1 MNLKIAFGNRRI
13 IGQRRAKNQ
22 VERILESDRVSH
34 AYLISGPSGVGKTA
48 FALAFA
54 EVINGISNLTDL
66 NEAATSKKSSWFTHP
81 DIHVFIPKPTSV
93 DISDLR
99 SRLELI
105 AKDPYEIINY
115 SQRPSIGQDQSSKNL
130 QAFYPVDYFRDDIR
144 PLAKLRPNE
153 GSRVVIIMT
162 QIETMR
168 KETANAFLKLLEE
181 PSDRLMFILTTENQE
196 GLLPTITSRCQH
208 IPLATLTPSEVEEGL
223 IHVDGINPDDA
234 KYLARVSGGNYANTR
249 FFDIGRLKQ
258 TRKEIIDYLRLSYSQ
273 DAIKLSKLTQDWQS
287 SNNIEGMIALTNLM
301 EMYIRDIMVY
311 KTTENPNLITNIDQ
325 LDSIKKFVG
334 ALKDAK
340 LEDMIKHLNECR
352 PLLRQNVSAKLIF
365 VVLALRFSSLMRGK
379 EPIIAHD
386 ENWKHLPAFVE

>member
-66 NEAATSKKSSWFTHP
+66 NEATTSKKSSWFTHP